1 MSESEVFEAV
11 GEEEEEEGWGW
22 EWGGWK
28 GAKRWEAPE
37 RLMNP

>member
-1 MSESEVFEAV
+1 MSKSEVFEAV
-11 GEEEEEEGWGW
+11 IEEGGRGG
-22 EWGGWK
+22 GGWK